1 MNIKRILISQ
11 PAPATEKSPYSELIS
26 KHDVVVD
33 FRPFIAVEGV
43 SLKEFRKQRV
53 EILDHTA
60 VILTSRGAVDHF
72 FRICEECRITVP
84 ESMKYFCVT
93 EAIALYLQKYIV
105 YRKRKIFFGEG
116 TFFALM
122 DIVVKHKEERYLV
135 PLNDPHKPEIPLTL
149 TKIGVKFS
157 KVVLSHTVSADLSD
171 LDLGVYD
178 VVALY
183 SPSDVNSLLH
193 NFGGAGVDTS
203 EPTGV
208 AKGVAK
214 GVTKGVAK
222 GAANASSASDT
233 GTAIAAG
240 YKMAVFGR
248 STAARAL
255 EVGLKVDIM
264 TPTPQLPSLATA
276 LDRYITAFRAGKST
290 EEFALVGGLE
300 PSQEYSKGVVRGG
313 RSTSVSVATTGA
325 TTPSNLTAATTG
337 TVADGKQVRV
347 K

>member
-1 MNIKRILISQ
+1 M
-11 PAPATEKSPYSELIS
+11 
-26 KHDVVVD
+26 VVD

-203 EPTGV
+203 EPTG
-208 AKGVAK
+208 AAK
-214 GVTKGVAK
+214 GVTKG
-222 GAANASSASDT
+222 ASSASDA